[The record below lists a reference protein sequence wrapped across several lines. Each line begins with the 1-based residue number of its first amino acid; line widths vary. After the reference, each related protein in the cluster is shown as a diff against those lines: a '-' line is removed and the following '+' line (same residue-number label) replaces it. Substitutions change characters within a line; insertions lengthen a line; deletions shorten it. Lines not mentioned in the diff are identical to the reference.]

1 MFGYRNL
8 DYMMAWGMLDQYSWL
23 QVKEYGGRRPDG
35 MPMRPSLYDDNYQP
49 KPLRQAIAAAFRN
62 APLRA

>member
-1 MFGYRNL
+1 MV
-8 DYMMAWGMLDQYSWL
+8 DHYSWL
-23 QVKEYGGRRPDG
+23 QEPDSGGRRPDG
-35 MPMRPSLYDDNYQP
+35 MLMRPSLFDDNYQP

>member
-1 MFGYRNL
+1 
-8 DYMMAWGMLDQYSWL
+8 
-23 QVKEYGGRRPDG
+23 VKDYGGRRPDG